1 MEMEGLSFE
10 LLLAACT
17 CLLYNTI
24 PHGQEQSNKIYLKKI
39 PPMNDNN

>member
-24 PHGQEQSNKIYLKKI
+24 PHGQEQSINLKKI